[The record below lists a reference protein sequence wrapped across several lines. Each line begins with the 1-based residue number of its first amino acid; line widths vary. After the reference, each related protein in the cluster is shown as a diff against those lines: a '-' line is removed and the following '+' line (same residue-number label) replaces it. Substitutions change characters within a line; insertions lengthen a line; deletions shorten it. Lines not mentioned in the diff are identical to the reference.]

1 MATPSPCFSASLV
14 RALGGNS
21 LPLLRVIAF
30 IVSLGFCSDFPGI
43 YYVLPRIPGAVGGGL
58 TLAPRG
64 DKKCPLYFG
73 QEISEVN
80 KGLPARFSTWM
91 SSSPCVA
98 EPENVTDPLYIDAGP
113 ISSIG
118 FEIKKT
124 EGSGYKIVFCPIMSN
139 CTDVGIF
146 VDRNGV
152 RRLGLTS
159 TPFEIVFKRVTGRE
173 TSSRTM
179 SII

>member
-1 MATPSPCFSASLV
+1 MSNQ
-14 RALGGNS
+14 RK
-21 LPLLRVIAF
+21 
-30 IVSLGFCSDFPGI
+30 VSMRYVLSI

-64 DKKCPLYFG
+64 DKKCPLYVG

-91 SSSPCVA
+91 SSSPVVVESDYLNIEIINFKPTNSA
-98 EPENVTDPLYIDAGP
+98 ILNLLPENVTDPFYIDAGP
-113 ISSIG
+113 ISSIS

-139 CTDVGIF
+139 CTDVGIY

-159 TPFEIVFKRVTGRE
+159 TPFEIVFKKVTGRE
-173 TSSRTM
+173 TSSKTM

>member
-1 MATPSPCFSASLV
+1 MSPRTPCGTPIPDKDSC
-14 RALGGNS
+14 
-21 LPLLRVIAF
+21 
-30 IVSLGFCSDFPGI
+30 I